1 MSKFDYENKKDEHK
15 KQFEFL
21 DMFLSSMAECSD
33 NAKYKALKIEHR
45 INNKMPELLL
55 IRDGEL
61 QEELNY
67 LINILEQAEKCIND
81 IFEKGN
87 IGKDE

>member
-1 MSKFDYENKKDEHK
+1 MNFEKKKEEHK

-21 DMFLSSMAECSD
+21 DMFLESMSECSN

-45 INNKMPELLL
+45 INNKMPELLF
-55 IRDGEL
+55 IQDGQL
-61 QEELNY
+61 QEDVNY

-87 IGKDE
+87 IKLDE